1 MTQQIR
7 NIIKGIGSVMVIMP
21 YTDYRRF
28 VPKDTPQDRMRKHWE
43 RTGKYLK
50 HAIESFTDEQK
61 KKQ

>member
-1 MTQQIR
+1 
-7 NIIKGIGSVMVIMP
+7 MVIMP